1 MREALSIAAGA
12 SDGMPLVAV
21 SIGTPHASLRE
32 LRRVGELLDGRRV
45 AAGVECIVS
54 TGRETLAA
62 AEEEGLAAPLRAAG
76 IELLVDT
83 CSYIAPV
90 LRARAGP
97 VMTDS
102 AKWAYY
108 APGNIGA
115 GVVLGSTADC
125 VRSAIAGV
133 VQRDAS
139 AWGEARVS
147 GGAARFEGRVLVGGE
162 ADGTAVV
169 LHEPLSLWGGLDPA
183 SGELID
189 AHHPQRGAA
198 LAGRVL
204 VMPASRGS
212 SSSASVLAEAVRA
225 GTAPAAILLA
235 EPDLILAI
243 GAEVAR
249 ELYGRSV
256 PIVVLAPDEM
266 AEIPDGARVRVAD
279 GSVRAS

>member
-1 MREALSIAAGA
+1 
-12 SDGMPLVAV
+12 
-21 SIGTPHASLRE
+21 
-32 LRRVGELLDGRRV
+32 
-45 AAGVECIVS
+45 
-54 TGRETLAA
+54 
-62 AEEEGLAAPLRAAG
+62 
-76 IELLVDT
+76 
-83 CSYIAPV
+83 
-90 LRARAGP
+90 
-97 VMTDS
+97 
-102 AKWAYY
+102 
-108 APGNIGA
+108 
-115 GVVLGSTADC
+115 
-125 VRSAIAGV
+125 
-133 VQRDAS
+133 
-139 AWGEARVS
+139 VS

-169 LHEPLSLWGGLDPA
+169 LREPLSLWGGLDPA

-266 AEIPDGARVRVAD
+266 AEIPDGARVRVVD